1 MRNDETMT
9 VSAAEFQR
17 NIGRYQ
23 DIALTRPVAIT
34 KNGRERTIL
43 ISADEYNR
51 LKQRDRKVI
60 LAGELTEKD
69 VKAIQAAE
77 IDPKYDSLK
86 GREDGIKDR
95 PAAVILMTRDAEGTM
110 IVSVLPQRTQVAGA
124 CVRNTYSDEAA
135 RGTRE
140 RSLLGRPDGRQS
152 L

>member
-77 IDPKYDSLK
+77 IDPKDDFLK
-86 GREDGIKDR
+86 E
-95 PAAVILMTRDAEGTM
+95 
-110 IVSVLPQRTQVAGA
+110 RTQRLEAVNFLCQRQVWSSAILVYGIGIISKVAKTVSKTA
-124 CVRNTYSDEAA
+124 
-135 RGTRE
+135 
-140 RSLLGRPDGRQS
+140 LLPS
-152 L
+152 FS